1 MARPPE
7 SGSQGFLFWGYPSSL
22 LTPSPLGL
30 GGDRLIGIQHGFLS
44 KCPRPSGEIK
54 LWTTMIQGQ
63 FQWASTWKPRIHP
76 VPHHPLCSLWFGKS
90 RMPHGTWWKFPLLVV
105 PSLSS
110 SFFFFFFYFWSE
122 PTSQT
127 IRDWIILAA
136 GLCFHI
142 RAPWKGL
149 ITIWSIVQFPSI
161 SPRTLRSVQRE
172 RRAAT
177 NGVWTIINSSSSFIV
192 FISFEVEIS
201 SLYLCFI
208 YSFFFISPS
217 SLFFVL
223 TAIQS
228 SILSTEVL
236 PTSVGKVC
244 LALAVWSIHT
254 SLPACG
260 WCICPLKVRQRDLR
274 SLSWLAAGWKTSDF
288 IQHFQ

>member
-1 MARPPE
+1 
-7 SGSQGFLFWGYPSSL
+7 
-22 LTPSPLGL
+22 
-30 GGDRLIGIQHGFLS
+30 
-44 KCPRPSGEIK
+44 
-54 LWTTMIQGQ
+54 
-63 FQWASTWKPRIHP
+63 
-76 VPHHPLCSLWFGKS
+76 
-90 RMPHGTWWKFPLLVV
+90 MPHGTLWKFPLLVV
-105 PSLSS
+105 PSHSS
-110 SFFFFFFYFWSE
+110 SFFFFFWSE

-208 YSFFFISPS
+208 YSFFYFSFFPLFCLNCHS
-217 SLFFVL
+217 ELHPLHRGPANVSGKGLSGSGSLEHPHIAASLRL
-223 TAIQS
+223 T
-228 SILSTEVL
+228 
-236 PTSVGKVC
+236 
-244 LALAVWSIHT
+244 HT
-254 SLPACG
+254 STQG
-260 WCICPLKVRQRDLR
+260 
-274 SLSWLAAGWKTSDF
+274 
-288 IQHFQ
+288 